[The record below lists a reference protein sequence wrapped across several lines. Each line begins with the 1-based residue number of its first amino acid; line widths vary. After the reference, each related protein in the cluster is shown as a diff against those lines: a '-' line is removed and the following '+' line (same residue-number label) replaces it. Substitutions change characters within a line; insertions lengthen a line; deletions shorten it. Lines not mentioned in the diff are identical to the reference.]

1 MRDRLFRETRSN
13 VSLRVEE
20 TDTQDTFKVS
30 GRGELHLTIL
40 IETMRREGY
49 EFSVSRPEVLIKD
62 IDGVPHEPEE
72 FVILDIDDS
81 HVGSVMEA
89 MGKRKATMKN
99 MIQGETTAR
108 LEFVIPTRGLFGF
121 RSEFLTLTK
130 GTGIINRNFHNFIPH
145 CGEIAQRTNGVL
157 IAMENGNTTGFS
169 LFNLQE
175 RGSMFL
181 GPAEEIYTGMIV
193 GTNKKD
199 NDLVVNLC
207 KEKKL
212 SNMRASGS
220 DVNIILTPPIIMSLE
235 QVLGFLNED
244 ELAEITPKSI
254 RLRKKILNE
263 SDRKRF
269 GRARNSIPVPVS

>member
-1 MRDRLFRETRSN
+1 
-13 VSLRVEE
+13 
-20 TDTQDTFKVS
+20 
-30 GRGELHLTIL
+30 
-40 IETMRREGY
+40 
-49 EFSVSRPEVLIKD
+49 
-62 IDGVPHEPEE
+62 
-72 FVILDIDDS
+72 
-81 HVGSVMEA
+81 
-89 MGKRKATMKN
+89 
-99 MIQGETTAR
+99 
-108 LEFVIPTRGLFGF
+108 
-121 RSEFLTLTK
+121 
-130 GTGIINRNFHNFIPH
+130 
-145 CGEIAQRTNGVL
+145 
-157 IAMENGNTTGFS
+157 
-169 LFNLQE
+169 
-175 RGSMFL
+175 MFL